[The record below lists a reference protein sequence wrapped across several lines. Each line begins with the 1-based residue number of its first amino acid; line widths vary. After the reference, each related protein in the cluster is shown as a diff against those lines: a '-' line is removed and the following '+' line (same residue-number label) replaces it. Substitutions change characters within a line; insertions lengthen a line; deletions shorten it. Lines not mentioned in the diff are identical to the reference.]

1 MKLKKEIVDNKGFWI
16 FSGILV
22 ACFLWLT
29 YLFPYSL
36 DDWAWS
42 GPIGQQRLDTWFENY
57 NGRYLGNLAIILISK
72 FKLIKMVVM
81 AASFYLLCYIPY
93 RCSGDKRL
101 TVLAFSTFMFLCM
114 PKVVFIQVV
123 AWASGYTNYMLPM
136 LVVLGYYLIVKNVF
150 KDAPPKYSIFS
161 SVLALVLGFMGCLFM
176 ENVTIYTVVCS
187 IALIVYTFIKF
198 KKVYL
203 NHIAY
208 FVGTVI
214 GAYTMFSNSAYTT
227 IAAGGDD
234 YRSTPTGLV
243 ELVKKVLEN
252 SRSILNQFF
261 YQNMLALIIC
271 SVLSI
276 LLVLVA
282 YKTLSKKVKTLSLAS
297 VFINV
302 ISLSVLYL
310 RYKTDYWRF
319 FYRSGRDIEITT
331 VIFAFFVV
339 LNFLSHLVNFIVAVK
354 GETRQ
359 EAIFFLFSIPLII
372 APLLVV
378 SPVSAR
384 CFYPPYLFLHYL
396 CVILFARL
404 IKELNVGEAGIK
416 VIATSTISV
425 IMAFLFFY
433 VSMYGIIHHYDVKR
447 GEYIEKQLKNGEQTI
462 VCCRLP
468 YEPFV
473 HGGYPTN
480 QLWKDR
486 YKLYFGI
493 DGSKTVEYKVCLEF
507 DEWAEKYDKEKVK

>member
-16 FSGILV
+16 FSGILI
-22 ACFLWLT
+22 ACFLVLT

-42 GPIGQQRLDTWFENY
+42 GEIGQQRLDTWFENY
-57 NGRYLGNLAIILISK
+57 NGRYLGNLFIILVSK
-72 FKLIKMVVM
+72 FKLIKMVLM

-101 TVLAFSTFMFLCM
+101 TVFAFSTAMFFCM
-114 PKVVFIQVV
+114 PKTVFIQVC

-136 LVVLGYYLIVKNVF
+136 LFVFGYYLLVRKVF
-150 KDAPPKYSIFS
+150 KDTAPKYSHIS
-161 SVLALVLGFMGCLFM
+161 SVLALVLGFSGCLFM
-176 ENVTIYTVVCS
+176 ENVTIYTVVCAV
-187 IALIVYTFIKF
+187 ALIVFAYIKF
-198 KKVYL
+198 RKVYL
-203 NHIAY
+203 NHVA
-208 FVGTVI
+208 FLVGNII
-214 GAYTMFSNSAYTT
+214 GAYMMFSNSAYTT

-243 ELVKKVLEN
+243 ELIKKVIEN
-252 SRSILNQFF
+252 SGSILNQFF

-276 LLVLVA
+276 ILIVIA
-282 YKTLSKKVKTLSLAS
+282 YKTLTKKVKVLSMVSIFANILSLS
-297 VFINV
+297 I
-302 ISLSVLYL
+302 LYL

-319 FYRSGRDIEITT
+319 FYRLEYDTEITT
-331 VIFAFFVV
+331 IIFAIFVI
-339 LNFLSHLVNFIVAVK
+339 LYFLSHLVNLIVAVK
-354 GETRQ
+354 GEKRR
-359 EAIFFLFSIPLII
+359 EAIFVLFSIPLII
-372 APLLVV
+372 APLLIV

-384 CFYPPYLFLHYL
+384 CFYPPYIFLHYF
-396 CVILFARL
+396 CVLLFERV
-404 IKELNVGEAGIK
+404 LNECNIGVGGIK
-416 VIATSTISV
+416 ALTTSAVSIIA
-425 IMAFLFFY
+425 AFLFFY
-433 VSMYGIIHHYDVKR
+433 MSVYGIIHHYDVKR
-447 GEYIEKQLKNGEQTI
+447 SVYIEKQLANGEQTI